1 MTDPKR
7 WTEGGEASELE
18 RELLGAGQASRMTD
32 AERRAI
38 WAGIALTLPSVAAPL
53 AAKPLIGAGGV
64 LSTYF
69 SKGVVILAAVGGL
82 TYGAARLLRSE
93 AGALE
98 HAAPVRTAA
107 PAQAAAPAS
116 PMAQTPASPETAA
129 ASPSIAAPTEPETA
143 ALPAG
148 AADAKAKPGPTE
160 TQLREESLAVLDA
173 RAALRAGQAGHALT
187 LLDQMRARFPHG
199 ALGQEREA
207 LTIEALAKTGQAAA
221 AGRRADAFVRNH
233 PHSPYVADVKRF
245 ASP

>member
-18 RELLGAGQASRMTD
+18 QELLSAGQSSRMTD

-53 AAKPLIGAGGV
+53 AAKPLASAGSA
-64 LSTYF
+64 LSAQLT
-69 SKGVVILAAVGGL
+69 KGVVILATVGGL
-82 TYGAARLLRSE
+82 TYGAARLMRPE
-93 AGALE
+93 AT
-98 HAAPVRTAA
+98 TAV
-107 PAQAAAPAS
+107 AQAAPSHPVAPVQVPPRA
-116 PMAQTPASPETAA
+116 PEPVVTPSVVVPVSPETAL
-129 ASPSIAAPTEPETA
+129 APTNAPDTKT
-143 ALPAG
+143 
-148 AADAKAKPGPTE
+148 KAGPTE

-173 RAALRAGQAGHALT
+173 RAALRGGQAGRALE
-187 LLDQMRARFPHG
+187 LLDQMRSRFPRG

-207 LTIEALAKTGQAAA
+207 LTIEALAKSGQSAA